1 VLLLGPASNA
11 AGLEDRAV
19 AVDEPP
25 PSAVE
30 HRAGGAR
37 VLRLPQVCHKI
48 GLCRSM
54 IYRLESEGRFPRRI
68 KLGVRA
74 VGWIES
80 EVEAWIRE
88 RAEHSCNHTWTETR

>member
-1 VLLLGPASNA
+1 
-11 AGLEDRAV
+11 
-19 AVDEPP
+19 
-25 PSAVE
+25 
-30 HRAGGAR
+30 
-37 VLRLPQVCHKI
+37 
-48 GLCRSM
+48 M

-68 KLGVRA
+68 KLGIRA